1 MRAGSNSGTPMSTVT
16 WPSASSRGTITP
28 RQRADADFGLVGEPL
43 VAHEAH
49 EAARAVAAL
58 LDLAAVGVEDAV
70 AEIGAGARGGLD
82 QQDLVAAD
90 AEMAVG
96 DPAHLLAAKVERDA
110 RQASS
115 TTKSLPSPAFW

>member
-1 MRAGSNSGTPMSTVT
+1 V
-16 WPSASSRGTITP
+16 
-28 RQRADADFGLVGEPL
+28 V
-43 VAHEAH
+43 VHEAH

-70 AEIGAGARGGLD
+70 AEIGVVAAGLLD

-96 DPAHLLAAKVERDA
+96 DAAALLGGERDGWLMP
-110 RQASS
+110 SN
-115 TTKSLPSPAFW
+115 TTKSLPRPCILVKCSFIR